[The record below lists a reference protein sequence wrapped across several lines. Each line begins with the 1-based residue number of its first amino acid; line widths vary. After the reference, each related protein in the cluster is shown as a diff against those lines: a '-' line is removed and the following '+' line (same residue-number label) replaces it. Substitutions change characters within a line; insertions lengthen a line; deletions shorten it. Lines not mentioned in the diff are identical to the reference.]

1 MMVTKMSSLGGA
13 PSEWG
18 ISLSSCLMMSKR
30 RKVQSLRINEQYV
43 DWEWTK
49 LGTVEAHLKHSNAL
63 EADFWSSISCKM
75 CSSLGADEEYEDEDE
90 YIWNWKRLRKGIED
104 DVRYTNALHSLCIS
118 SIK

>member
-1 MMVTKMSSLGGA
+1 MVTKMSSPGGA

-75 CSSLGADEEYEDEDE
+75 CSSLGADEDE
-90 YIWNWKRLRKGIED
+90 YIWNLKRLRKWIEN
-104 DVRYTNALHSLCIS
+104 DVRYTNAFHSLCIS
-118 SIK
+118 SIR